1 MMSRVSK
8 SKRPTKSRPR
18 ASSRSSDRVR
28 HMHVVVDDTLYTS
41 LEAHARKLEGIPK
54 NDDRQPNL
62 SAAARDAMR
71 LGLGLPTASAS

>member
-1 MMSRVSK
+1 MSRVSK

-18 ASSRSSDRVR
+18 PASRGSDRVR
-28 HMHVVVDDTLYTS
+28 HMHVVVDDTLHTA
-41 LEAHARKLEGIPK
+41 LEAHGRKLEEIPK

-71 LGLGLPTASAS
+71 RGLGLPTASVG